1 MDKATMMLELTG
13 LSRVLDKATKLLALK
28 LEAVQQLAEAYEQ
41 TNPFHDQF
49 YDLEVEL
56 QQQIEVS
63 AHKHLSNEEARA
75 FFAQWY
81 KMDVYQQTR
90 LIKRYLEE
98 CGP

>member
-28 LEAVQQLAEAYEQ
+28 LEAVQDLADNYEQ
-41 TNPFHDQF
+41 TNPLHLQLD
-49 YDLEVEL
+49 DLEAEL

-63 AHKHLSNEEARA
+63 AHQHLSKEEARA
-75 FFAQWY
+75 FFAQWR